1 MPLTA
6 TIITINNNIHCRCYN
21 SSPAIFVSACR
32 IVMEPTMMAGIR
44 QVCHS
49 GIFSWEDR
57 WNAIA
62 PSAQSN
68 NIIIIIIIFIATT
81 KGLGVGDFY

>member
-1 MPLTA
+1 
-6 TIITINNNIHCRCYN
+6 
-21 SSPAIFVSACR
+21 
-32 IVMEPTMMAGIR
+32 MMAGIR